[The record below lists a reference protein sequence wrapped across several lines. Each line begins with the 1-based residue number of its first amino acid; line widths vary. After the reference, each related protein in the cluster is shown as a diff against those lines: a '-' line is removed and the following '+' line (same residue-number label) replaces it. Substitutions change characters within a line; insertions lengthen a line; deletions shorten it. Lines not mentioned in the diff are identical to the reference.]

1 MKGGIS
7 PACLSLAKQFPLF
20 PPLPT
25 LSRTEQL
32 YLSLCGMEWGK
43 QLAQRDNPA
52 APKHI
57 FSLPMPLSKL
67 QPS

>member
-1 MKGGIS
+1 MKGGIL
-7 PACLSLAKQFPLF
+7 PACLSLAKLFPF

-25 LSRTEQL
+25 PSHTEQL

-43 QLAQRDNPA
+43 QLAQKDNPA
-52 APKHI
+52 ATKHT
-57 FSLPMPLSKL
+57 FSLPMPPSKL